1 MRLVNGSKGMWAA
14 VALAAL
20 ATAGCQDAKEVSNS
34 TANVNGN
41 STVSV
46 NSNTNANLTQSTVQ
60 TNTGQTIQATEPE
73 KYTATMVAMLSTA
86 GQQQAKGEAT
96 VKVARNGADRRYSV
110 NVPVL
115 GELVFLD
122 KADKRYIIMHGRK
135 EYAELTPELTGVNV
149 DQLRSM
155 TPGQLVALVTKQQ
168 GVTQVGEETFNGRQ
182 AVKYRAAGGTQ
193 TQTAAG
199 QVKGETF
206 IYVDKE
212 TGLPLRIEGF
222 GQTSGN
228 VQGITGGNAVIE
240 TRELKTEV
248 NPADFEIPQG
258 YRQLS
263 PEEVRQRV
271 QTLAQGLQAVMAFIN
286 SQATAAAGPAA
297 SPTAR
302 TISSTVGTTMAVV
315 ATDT

>member
-1 MRLVNGSKGMWAA
+1 MRLVNGTRGVLAAAAAA
-14 VALAAL
+14 VALAA
-20 ATAGCQDAKEVSNS
+20 AGCQSATETSNGP
-34 TANVNGN
+34 ANTSNGN
-41 STVSV
+41 TTVNINGS
-46 NSNTNANLTQSTVQ
+46 NANMTGSTIQ
-60 TNTGQTIQATEPE
+60 TSNGQTIQAREPD
-73 KYTATMVAMLSTA
+73 KYSATMVATLSTS
-86 GQQQAKGEAT
+86 GQQQATGKAE

-122 KADKRYIIMHGRK
+122 KADKRYVIMTGRK

-168 GVTQVGEETFNGRQ
+168 GVTQVGEETFNGRP
-182 AVKYRAAGGTQ
+182 AVKYRATGGTQ

-206 IYVDKE
+206 IYVDKD
-212 TGLPLRIEGF
+212 TGLPLRVEGF
-222 GQTSGN
+222 GQSTGN
-228 VQGITGGNAVIE
+228 VQGITGGNIVIE
-240 TRELKTEV
+240 TRELKTDV
-248 NPADFEIPQG
+248 NPADFELPQG

-271 QTLAQGLQAVMAFIN
+271 QTLAQGLQAIMAFVN
-286 SQATAAAGPAA
+286 AQAAASSATPAA
-297 SPTAR
+297 SPTATPGR
-302 TISSTVGTTMAVV
+302 
-315 ATDT
+315 

>member
-1 MRLVNGSKGMWAA
+1 MRLVNGTRGVFAAAA
-14 VALAAL
+14 VAAAL
-20 ATAGCQDAKEVSNS
+20 AAAGCQSATETSNS

-41 STVSV
+41 STVNI
-46 NSNTNANLTQSTVQ
+46 NSNSNANLTTSTVQ
-60 TNTGQTIQATEPE
+60 TNTGQTIQAREPD
-73 KYTATMVAMLSTA
+73 KYSATMVASLATS
-86 GQQQAKGEAT
+86 GQQQAQGKAEI
-96 VKVARNGADRRYSV
+96 KVARNGADRRYSV

-122 KADKRYIIMHGRK
+122 KADKRYVIMHGRK

-222 GQTSGN
+222 GQSTGN
-228 VQGITGGNAVIE
+228 VQGVTGGNVIIE
-240 TRELKTEV
+240 TRDLKTDV

-258 YRQLS
+258 YKQLS
-263 PEEVRQRV
+263 NEEVRQRV
-271 QTLAQGLQAVMAFIN
+271 QTLAQGLQAIMAFVN
-286 SQATAAAGPAA
+286 AQAAASAATPAA
-297 SPTAR
+297 SPTATPGR
-302 TISSTVGTTMAVV
+302 
-315 ATDT
+315 

>member
-1 MRLVNGSKGMWAA
+1 MRLGNGAKVICAA
-14 VALAAL
+14 LVAAAGLAA
-20 ATAGCQDAKEVSNS
+20 AGCQQATETSN
-34 TANVNGN
+34 TAANANGN
-41 STVSV
+41 SNATVSV
-46 NSNTNANLTQSTVQ
+46 NSNSNANMTNSTVT
-60 TNTGQTIQATEPE
+60 TNTGQTIEASEPD
-73 KYTATMVAMLSTA
+73 KYTATMFATLATA
-86 GQQQAKGEAT
+86 GQQQQKGQAEI
-96 VKVARNGADRRYSV
+96 KVARNGADRRYSV
-110 NVPVL
+110 TLPVI

-122 KADKRYIIMHGRK
+122 KADKRYVIMHGRK

-182 AVKYRAAGGTQ
+182 AIKYRATGGTQ

-206 IYVDKE
+206 IYVDKD

-228 VQGITGGNAVIE
+228 VQGVTGGNVIVE
-240 TRELKTEV
+240 TRELKTDV

-258 YRQLS
+258 YKQLS
-263 PEEVRQRV
+263 PEEVKQQV
-271 QTLAQGLQAVMAFIN
+271 AQLGQLLQGVMSFIN
-286 SQATAAAGPAA
+286 SQQAAGAAAAPAA
-297 SPTAR
+297 SPSATPAR
-302 TISSTVGTTMAVV
+302 
-315 ATDT
+315 